1 MSQTSIVTE
10 TYTAFLLFFLQNNC
24 QERTNNSWKLC
35 GGGWVASTD
44 KKKWKYFYIVHELP
58 GR

>member
-24 QERTNNSWKLC
+24 QERTNNSWKLW
-35 GGGWVASTD
+35 GGVGCQHRQ
-44 KKKWKYFYIVHELP
+44 KKMEVFLYSS
-58 GR
+58 